1 MQAKTKEETVSMPC
15 KSETRALALSGL
27 RDAVPVGF
35 GYLAV
40 SFSLGIVCKNAG
52 MNVWESALLSLLNNA
67 SAGEYAAL
75 TVIAARASLWEMA
88 LLTLIANAR
97 YLLMSCAL
105 SQRLR
110 PDMPIYHRL
119 IIGFDITDELFGLAI
134 NRPGMLEPPYY
145 YGAMIMAMP
154 MWALG
159 TALGVLAGSVL
170 PAALVSA
177 LSVALYAMFLAIII
191 PQARKDRVVR
201 VLVPTCF
208 ALSLAF
214 SRLPGLKTLS
224 EGTRTIVLTIA
235 VSAAAALLC
244 PRKEARNA

>member
-1 MQAKTKEETVSMPC
+1 M
-15 KSETRALALSGL
+15 RAE
-27 RDAVPVGF
+27 P
-35 GYLAV
+35 
-40 SFSLGIVCKNAG
+40 
-52 MNVWESALLSLLNNA
+52 A
-67 SAGEYAAL
+67 SAPRYA
-75 TVIAARASLWEMA
+75 
-88 LLTLIANAR
+88 
-97 YLLMSCAL
+97 
-105 SQRLR
+105 
-110 PDMPIYHRL
+110 HRL

-201 VLVPTCF
+201 VLVPICF
-208 ALSLAF
+208 ALSFAF

-244 PRKEARNA
+244 PGKEARNA

>member
-1 MQAKTKEETVSMPC
+1 
-15 KSETRALALSGL
+15 
-27 RDAVPVGF
+27 
-35 GYLAV
+35 
-40 SFSLGIVCKNAG
+40 
-52 MNVWESALLSLLNNA
+52 
-67 SAGEYAAL
+67 
-75 TVIAARASLWEMA
+75 MA

-177 LSVALYAMFLAIII
+177 LSVALYAMFLATII

-214 SRLPGLKTLS
+214 SRLPRAENVIRGHTYHRADDRCFGRR
-224 EGTRTIVLTIA
+224 GTALPQKGGAQCLTCCFIFWWRQ
-235 VSAAAALLC
+235 ALPMPC
-244 PRKEARNA
+244 ACCR

>member
-1 MQAKTKEETVSMPC
+1 
-15 KSETRALALSGL
+15 
-27 RDAVPVGF
+27 
-35 GYLAV
+35 
-40 SFSLGIVCKNAG
+40 
-52 MNVWESALLSLLNNA
+52 
-67 SAGEYAAL
+67 
-75 TVIAARASLWEMA
+75 MA

-201 VLVPTCF
+201 VLVPICF
-208 ALSLAF
+208 ALSFAF